1 MERKGEGRDGGGQGM
16 GENVVEEKEWADEDR
31 GVCGGGGE
39 YEEGR
44 DGTGVFLFQTSPAT
58 ITQPGASAARN

>member
-1 MERKGEGRDGGGQGM
+1 MRIE
-16 GENVVEEKEWADEDR
+16 
-31 GVCGGGGE
+31 VCVGGGGE